1 MDNVNKSELE
11 YLNGLQAIMDEGEDI
26 FGDRTGV
33 GRKKLMGYMMKF
45 NLQDGFPILTT
56 KKVAWK
62 SVRIELLWF
71 LKANTNIEE
80 LVHQGVSI
88 WNEWPC
94 QKWMKAQGIT
104 ISHEL
109 GTAEY
114 DEEWK
119 RILAE
124 FVEKIKTDPEFAAEW
139 GELGPVYGKQWRN
152 FGATQNED
160 GSFNNDGV
168 DQLTKAINTLKNDK
182 TSATRNIITAWHPN
196 EVDNVALP
204 PCHTLFKFTNI
215 NGKLYCD
222 MWMRSADA
230 FLGVPFNISS
240 YALLT
245 HMVAQVTG
253 LIPQQLTVF
262 FSDLHVYLNQLDQVK
277 TQLARTPDKMPVL
290 KLNPDV
296 VTIDDFKL
304 EDIALIGYSPQEAI
318 KAPVAV

>member
-1 MDNVNKSELE
+1 MKDTNKSELE
-11 YLNGLQAIMDEGEDI
+11 YLNGLQAVLDEGEDI

-45 NLQDGFPILTT
+45 NLQDGFPIITT
-56 KKVAWK
+56 KQVAWK
-62 SVRIELLWF
+62 GVRVELLWF
-71 LKANTNIEE
+71 LKANTNIRE
-80 LVHQGVSI
+80 LVLNNVKI

-94 QKWMKAQGIT
+94 QMWMKANDIT
-104 ISHEL
+104 IPHEF
-109 GTAEY
+109 GTPEY
-114 DEEWK
+114 KSEWD
-119 RILAE
+119 RILGE
-124 FVEKIKTDPEFAAEW
+124 FIGKIKTDEEFAAKW

-168 DQLTKAINTLKNDK
+168 DQLKKAINTLRVDK
-182 TSATRNIITAWHPN
+182 TSATRNIVTAWHPN

-215 NGKLYCD
+215 NGKLFCD
-222 MWMRSADA
+222 MYMRSADA
-230 FLGVPFNISS
+230 FLGVPFNIAS

-262 FSDLHVYLNQLDQVK
+262 FSDLHVYLNHIDQVNE
-277 TQLARTPDKMPVL
+277 QLSRTPNAMPTL
-290 KLNPDV
+290 KLNPN
-296 VTIDDFKL
+296 VTEIDDFKL
-304 EDIALIGYSPQEAI
+304 EDIELVDYNPQEAI
-318 KAPVAV
+318 KADVAV